1 MTATQQNF
9 AIVTGASKGI
19 GLGLARECARRRF
32 NLFLIALP
40 GEGLAEVGETL
51 RNDFGVAV
59 ETFEGDLTLPEIPAE
74 IYRISQEKGMR
85 VQMLVNN
92 AGFGTHGILLDTP
105 TKVYEK
111 MIDLN
116 IRGPH
121 RMIMHFLPE
130 MLKMSEAWILNVS
143 SAAAFVPGVPKKAV
157 YGATK
162 SYILHFSRGLQ
173 RELRKTGVHVSVIAP
188 GSVITTEVVRK
199 RIHAAGFF
207 ARQSALTPQEVAEI
221 SFRKM
226 YRKKVLIVPGF
237 LTRLSY
243 RLNKVLPTFISI
255 AAVEKM
261 FSKNPD

>member
-1 MTATQQNF
+1 MIAANQNY
-9 AIVTGASKGI
+9 AIITGSSKGI
-19 GLGLARECARRRF
+19 GLALARACARRTF
-32 NLFLIALP
+32 NLFLLALP
-40 GEGLAEVGETL
+40 GEGLAEVGESL
-51 RNDFGVAV
+51 RNEFGVVV
-59 ETFEGDLTLPEIPAE
+59 ETYEGDLTLPEVPDE
-74 IYRISQEKGMR
+74 IFRIAQEKGMK
-85 VQMLVNN
+85 VQILVNN
-92 AGFGTHGILLDTP
+92 AGFGTHGLLLDTP

-130 MLKMSEAWILNVS
+130 MLKMTNAYILNVS

-173 RELRKTGVHVSVIAP
+173 RELRSTGVHVSVIAP

-237 LTRLSY
+237 LTLLSY
-243 RLNKVLPTFISI
+243 KLNKILPTFISI